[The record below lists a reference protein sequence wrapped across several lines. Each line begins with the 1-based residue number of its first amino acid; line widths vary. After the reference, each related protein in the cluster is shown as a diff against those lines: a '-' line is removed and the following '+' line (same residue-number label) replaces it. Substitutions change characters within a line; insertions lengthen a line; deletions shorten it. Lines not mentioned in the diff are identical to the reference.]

1 MKIGILTLPLYYNYG
16 GILQAFALQT
26 YLARAGHEVWVIDRR
41 KKAPG
46 RLLRLLIGAKRAAKK
61 YLLRRPTPPVSYS
74 YEREVAAPLRRVSRH
89 TLPFVE
95 RMLVPRTLP
104 ITRRKEMKQLAKE
117 HFDAFIVGSDQV
129 WRPAYAP
136 YLPDYFFE
144 FLPARFKGR
153 RIAYAASFGVDAW
166 SLAEKPTRRLAALLA
181 RFDAVGVRERS
192 GIALCEHHFG
202 KQAVEVLDPTLLLTP
217 ADYLELLSV
226 AEAASRP
233 EGMPAMGKN
242 TPETAATQTPAAA
255 GSLARK
261 PEAGAR
267 RLWVYVLD
275 LTADK
280 QAAVDR
286 VAAALDLVPS
296 YHQGAVVKEGKVA
309 APVTEWLAGL
319 RDADFVFTDSFH
331 GTAFSILFNKP
342 FFVYANPA
350 RGTARFSSLLDLFCL
365 QERLIRASDELTGAL
380 LAAPI
385 DWPAVDR
392 RLQGKRDEARAFL
405 TEALGEASGGPA
417 ISRESR

>member
-61 YLLRRPTPPVSYS
+61 YLLGRPTPPVVYS
-74 YEREVAAPLRRVSRH
+74 YEREVAAPLRRVSGH

-153 RIAYAASFGVDAW
+153 RIAYAASFGVNAW

-217 ADYLELLSV
+217 ADYLEVLSV
-226 AEAASRP
+226 AEAASGP
-233 EGMPAMGKN
+233 D
-242 TPETAATQTPAAA
+242 A
-255 GSLARK
+255 GV
-261 PEAGAR
+261 R

-385 DWPAVDR
+385 DWSSVDR

-405 TEALGEASGGPA
+405 AEALGDASGGL
-417 ISRESR
+417 

>member
-61 YLLRRPTPPVSYS
+61 YLLGRPTPPVVYS
-74 YEREVAAPLRRVSRH
+74 YEREVAAPLRRVSGH

-181 RFDAVGVRERS
+181 RFDAVSVREKS
-192 GIALCEHHFG
+192 GIALCGQHFG

-233 EGMPAMGKN
+233 D
-242 TPETAATQTPAAA
+242 A
-255 GSLARK
+255 GV
-261 PEAGAR
+261 R

-385 DWPAVDR
+385 DWSSVDR

-405 TEALGEASGGPA
+405 AEALGDASGGL
-417 ISRESR
+417 

>member
-61 YLLRRPTPPVSYS
+61 YLLGRPTPPVVYS

-217 ADYLELLSV
+217 ADYLEVLSV
-226 AEAASRP
+226 AEAASGP
-233 EGMPAMGKN
+233 D
-242 TPETAATQTPAAA
+242 A
-255 GSLARK
+255 GV
-261 PEAGAR
+261 R

-385 DWPAVDR
+385 DWSSVDR

-405 TEALGEASGGPA
+405 AEALGDASGGL
-417 ISRESR
+417 

>member
-61 YLLRRPTPPVSYS
+61 YLLGRPTPPVVYS
-74 YEREVAAPLRRVSRH
+74 YEREVAAPLRRVSGH

-217 ADYLELLSV
+217 ADYLEVLSV
-226 AEAASRP
+226 AEAASGP
-233 EGMPAMGKN
+233 D
-242 TPETAATQTPAAA
+242 A
-255 GSLARK
+255 GV
-261 PEAGAR
+261 R

-385 DWPAVDR
+385 DWSSVDR

-405 TEALGEASGGPA
+405 AEALGDASGGL
-417 ISRESR
+417 

>member
-61 YLLRRPTPPVSYS
+61 YLLGRPTPPVVYS
-74 YEREVAAPLRRVSRH
+74 YEREVAAPLRRVSGH

-104 ITRRKEMKQLAKE
+104 ITRKKEMKQLAKE

-129 WRPAYAP
+129 WRPEYAP

-144 FLPARFKGR
+144 FLPAGFKGK
-153 RIAYAASFGVDAW
+153 RIAYAASFGVDVW

-192 GIALCEHHFG
+192 GIALCGQHFG

-217 ADYLELLSV
+217 ADYLEFLSV

-242 TPETAATQTPAAA
+242 TPETAATQTPA

-286 VAAALDLVPS
+286 VAGALDLVPF
-296 YHQGAVVKEGKVA
+296 YHQAAVVKEGKVA
-309 APVTEWLAGL
+309 APVTDWLAGL

-331 GTAFSILFNKP
+331 GTAFSILFRKP
-342 FFVYANPA
+342 FLVYANRQ
-350 RGTARFSSLLDLFCL
+350 RGAARFSSLLEQFSLTD
-365 QERLIRASDELTGAL
+365 RLILSCDDLTPAKY
-380 LAAPI
+380 AAPL
-385 DWPAVDR
+385 DWDAVGR
-392 RLQGKRDEARAFL
+392 RLEIKRSEARAFL
-405 TEALGEASGGPA
+405 SKALGYA
-417 ISRESR
+417 

>member
-61 YLLRRPTPPVSYS
+61 YLLGRPTPPVVYS
-74 YEREVAAPLRRVSRH
+74 YEREVAAPLRRVSGH

-166 SLAEKPTRRLAALLA
+166 SLAERPTRRLAALLA

-217 ADYLELLSV
+217 ADYLEVLSV
-226 AEAASRP
+226 AEAASGP
-233 EGMPAMGKN
+233 D
-242 TPETAATQTPAAA
+242 A
-255 GSLARK
+255 GV
-261 PEAGAR
+261 R

-385 DWPAVDR
+385 DWSSVDR

-405 TEALGEASGGPA
+405 AEALGDASGGL
-417 ISRESR
+417 